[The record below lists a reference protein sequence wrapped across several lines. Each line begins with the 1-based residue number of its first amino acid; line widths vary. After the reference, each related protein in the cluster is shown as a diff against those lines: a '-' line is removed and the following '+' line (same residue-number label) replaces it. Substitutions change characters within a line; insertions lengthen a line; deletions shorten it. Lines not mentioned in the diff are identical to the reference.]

1 MERRHLNELSIQELK
16 GYKGIQAPVNTNKDG
31 LVQLILGHQA
41 RVLTERAQKAVQ
53 QIGHAH
59 QPEDVLSVNPQTLE
73 PPTTAYSSSSSSPS
87 SRLNQSSPG
96 PVGQSS
102 SMDIRSRVRAHIHL
116 RKSTEVLDTSGIGSI
131 EELSDESQ
139 IDLLSVRQLKTIL
152 QRNCIDYRGCVE
164 KSELMERVHR
174 LYQDKLEQKELEA
187 KIIADGD
194 REAENDYMC
203 KVCMDSAVDCVFLDC
218 GHMLTCVKCGRQLS
232 ECPVCRQYIV
242 KVIHTF
248 RV

>member
-1 MERRHLNELSIQELK
+1 
-16 GYKGIQAPVNTNKDG
+16 
-31 LVQLILGHQA
+31 
-41 RVLTERAQKAVQ
+41 
-53 QIGHAH
+53 
-59 QPEDVLSVNPQTLE
+59 
-73 PPTTAYSSSSSSPS
+73 
-87 SRLNQSSPG
+87 
-96 PVGQSS
+96 
-102 SMDIRSRVRAHIHL
+102 MDIRSRVRAHIHL
-116 RKSTEVLDTSGIGSI
+116 RMSTEVLDTSGIGSI
-131 EELSDESQ
+131 DELSDESQ

-152 QRNCIDYRGCVE
+152 QSNCIDYRGCVE

-194 REAENDYMC
+194 REAENDYLC